1 MKIEQVELK
10 NIGPHSKLEVSMS
23 SGLVGI
29 IGANGA
35 GKSTLINSVYA
46 ALTNDFSRF
55 GGTKADVVKNDC
67 GKEHSYIR
75 VTGSH
80 RGQEFELTRWLKPNK
95 NKLVIGNTELTKANE
110 VNEAIQDELNIPK
123 SVIDKYVF
131 VNQWDMFSFLSQT
144 ASERAKTFQFLCGT
158 DSATTIQK
166 ACRDFVARHKSTEVV
181 DNSVEL
187 HETLEKQQDAV
198 DDCVA
203 KLTAERA
210 KMAYPE
216 DLEEA
221 KAVLAKKDKCD
232 VALTQVVQKQE
243 EVEKVRSRI
252 KADKAEYLELK
263 QSRTFL
269 LDKLKEAKQHQ
280 LYPLYDR
287 YSVLKTLCED
297 IKDIKKRL
305 KQLAEEKK
313 AARDAVAELSEED
326 SDRIEEL
333 DTRRDELLAL
343 KGLQAHFADFSKAN
357 FTRGEECPTC
367 KQLVDK
373 HHIEQIC
380 SEISERG
387 QEILKLQADF
397 EELEALRER
406 HESAT
411 EEYASAVDAHAKTK
425 EQLAWHKDKLPEG
438 FKTSDL
444 AELGKLKQHTLKI
457 LLELKEYSKDRILG
471 VKTLVVERRSRVKNL
486 VKDIAKLQRTVDE
499 MPSSEAVMAA
509 DDFVDDWNEAKT
521 AAARYSGSLESLK
534 AARDS
539 TLAMLHS
546 LQGRLK
552 KHAAAQKLVHVVSEC
567 EDLFHWSGLPKS
579 VSQSNMEL
587 LVEDINENLSLFD
600 NPFSVQSSEDLT
612 FLAYF
617 PGKPPV
623 KANQLSG
630 GQKVVLAI
638 AFRAALDRVFGHDV
652 GMMFLDEP
660 TAGLD
665 TDNIDYFHT
674 ALQQFSA
681 KLSGKRQIAVITH
694 VQELESVFDQVVTVN
709 KD

>member
-110 VNEAIQDELNIPK
+110 VNEAIQNELNIPK

-187 HETLEKQQDAV
+187 HETLEKQQDAI
-198 DDCVA
+198 DECVA
-203 KLTAERA
+203 KLTAEQS

-232 VALTQVVQKQE
+232 VALSQVVRKQE
-243 EVEKVRSRI
+243 EIEKVRRRI

-280 LYPLYDR
+280 LYPLYGR
-287 YSVLKTLCED
+287 YSVLKTVCED

-305 KQLAEEKK
+305 KQLAKK
-313 AARDAVAELSEED
+313 KEAARDAVTELSEED

-333 DTRRDELLAL
+333 DTRREELLSL

-380 SEISERG
+380 SEISERD

-397 EELEALRER
+397 KELEALRER

-411 EEYASAVDAHAKTK
+411 EEYAFAVDAHAKTK
-425 EQLAWHKDKLPEG
+425 EQLAWHKAKLPEG

-444 AELGKLKQHTLKI
+444 AELGKLKHHTLKV
-457 LLELKEYSKDRILG
+457 LSELKEYSKDRILG
-471 VKTLVVERRSRVKNL
+471 VKTLIIERKSRVKNL

-499 MPSSEAVMAA
+499 MPSSEDVMEA

-546 LQGRLK
+546 LQDRLK

-612 FLAYF
+612 FLVYF

>member
-23 SGLVGI
+23 SGLIGI

-35 GKSTLINSVYA
+35 GKSTLINSIYA

-55 GGTKADVVKNDC
+55 GGTKADVIKNDC
-67 GKEHSYIR
+67 GKGQSYIR

-80 RGQEFELTRWLKPNK
+80 RGQKFELTRWLKPNK

-110 VNEAIQDELNIPK
+110 VNEAIQNELNIPK

-187 HETLEKQQDAV
+187 HETLEKQQDAIDECV
-198 DDCVA
+198 DN
-203 KLTAERA
+203 LTAEQS

-221 KAVLAKKDKCD
+221 LNVLNKKSDCDNALQHVVDLTEDLKATKNRLKK
-232 VALTQVVQKQE
+232 QK
-243 EVEKVRSRI
+243 K
-252 KADKAEYLELK
+252 EYLELK
-263 QSRTFL
+263 ETRTSLIAKFREAEQHPMYSLHGEHTSLKVL
-269 LDKLKEAKQHQ
+269 LKDIAKVKTHLKEVAK
-280 LYPLYDR
+280 
-287 YSVLKTLCED
+287 
-297 IKDIKKRL
+297 
-305 KQLAEEKK
+305 EKK
-313 AARDAVAELSEED
+313 AYRAVVAELSEED
-326 SDRIEEL
+326 SERIEEIS
-333 DTRRDELLAL
+333 TRSEELLSL
-343 KGLQAHFADFSKAN
+343 KGLQAHFADFLKAN

-373 HHIEQIC
+373 HHIERIR
-380 SEISERG
+380 SEIGERNK
-387 QEILKLQADF
+387 EVRKLHNEL
-397 EELEALRER
+397 EELEALKKR
-406 HESAT
+406 HELAT
-411 EEYASAVDAHAKTK
+411 EDYASAVAEHSKVK
-425 EQLAWHKDKLPEG
+425 EQLAWHEAKLPEG
-438 FKTSDL
+438 FRPEDIE
-444 AELGKLKQHTLKI
+444 ELSKLKLRVIQIRNQLSNC
-457 LLELKEYSKDRILG
+457 SKDRLTGMKNRIQD
-471 VKTLVVERRSRVKNL
+471 RRAEIQKLKAS
-486 VKDIAKLQRTVDE
+486 IAENQVLVDE
-499 MPSSEAVMAA
+499 MPTRDAYIQA
-509 DDFVDDWNEAKT
+509 DKFVGDWEKAKE

-546 LQGRLK
+546 LQDRLK

-612 FLAYF
+612 FLVYF

-674 ALQQFSA
+674 ALHQFSA
-681 KLSGKRQIAVITH
+681 KMAGQRQIAVITH
-694 VQELESVFDQVVTVN
+694 VQELESVFDQVVNVQ
-709 KD
+709 KE

>member
-10 NIGPHSKLEVSMS
+10 NIGPHSKMEVSMS
-23 SGLVGI
+23 SGLIGI

-35 GKSTLINSVYA
+35 GKSTLINSIYA

-55 GGTKADVVKNDC
+55 GGTKADVIKNDC
-67 GKEHSYIR
+67 GREQSYIR
-75 VTGSH
+75 IAGSH
-80 RGQEFELTRWLKPNK
+80 RGQKFELTRWLKPNK
-95 NKLVIGNTELTKANE
+95 NKLVISKTELTKANE
-110 VNEAIQDELNIPK
+110 VNEAIQNELNIPK

-187 HETLEKQQDAV
+187 HELLERQQDAV

-203 KLTAERA
+203 KLSVEQT

-216 DLEEA
+216 DLEDALNVLNKKSDCDTALQHVVDSTEDL
-221 KAVLAKKDKCD
+221 KATKNRLKK
-232 VALTQVVQKQE
+232 QK
-243 EVEKVRSRI
+243 K
-252 KADKAEYLELK
+252 EYSELK
-263 QSRTFL
+263 ETRTSLVAKFR
-269 LDKLKEAKQHQ
+269 EAKQHPM
-280 LYPLYDR
+280 YPLCGMHT
-287 YSVLKTLCED
+287 SLKVLL
-297 IKDIKKRL
+297 KDIAEIKTRL
-305 KQLAEEKK
+305 NELADTRQESTEEV
-313 AARDAVAELSEED
+313 ARLSEKDSERIDLIPELQKELSEL
-326 SDRIEEL
+326 R
-333 DTRRDELLAL
+333 
-343 KGLQAHFADFSKAN
+343 GLQAHFAKFAASGFS
-357 FTRGEECPTC
+357 RGEECPTC
-367 KQLVDK
+367 RQLVDK
-373 HHIEQIC
+373 QHIEQLSSAIDKRDAAI
-380 SEISERG
+380 EQR
-387 QEILKLQADF
+387 QAEL
-397 EELEALRER
+397 EELQDL
-406 HESAT
+406 
-411 EEYASAVDAHAKTK
+411 EECHQNIIDDYEYSVGAYSKVK
-425 EQLAWHKDKLPEG
+425 EQLEWHVAKLPEG
-438 FKTSDL
+438 FRPEDIE
-444 AELGKLKQHTLKI
+444 ELSTLK
-457 LLELKEYSKDRILG
+457 LHVVKVRNQLSNCSKDRLTGMKNRIQD
-471 VKTLVVERRSRVKNL
+471 RRAEIQKL
-486 VKDIAKLQRTVDE
+486 KADIAEKQALVDE
-499 MPSSEAVMAA
+499 MPTYDAYEQAS
-509 DDFVDDWNEAKT
+509 DFLDDWNEAK
-521 AAARYSGSLESLK
+521 ALRDRYSGSLESLI

-539 TLAMLHS
+539 TLEMLRS
-546 LQGRLK
+546 LQKRLK

-617 PGKPPV
+617 SGKPPV

-681 KLSGKRQIAVITH
+681 KMSGQRQIAVITH
-694 VQELESVFDQVVTVN
+694 VQELESVFDQVVNVQ
-709 KD
+709 KE

>member
-10 NIGPHSKLEVSMS
+10 NIGPHSKMEVSMG
-23 SGLVGI
+23 SGLIGI

-55 GGTKADVVKNDC
+55 GGTKADVIKNDC

-110 VNEAIQDELNIPK
+110 VNEAIQNELNIPK

-158 DSATTIQK
+158 DSASAIQV
-166 ACRDFVARHKSTEVV
+166 ACRNFVARHKSTEVV

-187 HETLEKQQDAV
+187 HDILERQQDGI
-198 DDCVA
+198 DECVNS
-203 KLTAERA
+203 LTAEQA
-210 KMAYPE
+210 KLAYPE

-221 KAVLAKKDKCD
+221 LNVLNKKSDCDLALQHVVETTEDLKETKQLLKKQKKLYSQVKETRVPLLAKLRE
-232 VALTQVVQKQE
+232 A
-243 EVEKVRSRI
+243 EK
-252 KADKAEYLELK
+252 
-263 QSRTFL
+263 
-269 LDKLKEAKQHQ
+269 H
-280 LYPLYDR
+280 PLYSR
-287 YSVLKTLCED
+287 RHEYTSLRTLF
-297 IKDIKKRL
+297 KDIAKIKTSLNGLAATKRDS
-305 KQLAEEKK
+305 KDELAKF
-313 AARDAVAELSEED
+313 SQED
-326 SDRIEEL
+326 SDRIVLIPSLQEEL
-333 DTRRDELLAL
+333 FKL
-343 KGLQAHFADFSKAN
+343 KGLKAHFAGFTAEKFS
-357 FTRGEECPTC
+357 RGEECPTC
-367 KQLVDK
+367 RQLVDK
-373 HHIEQIC
+373 HHIEQLSSKIDERDA
-380 SEISERG
+380 EIVQR
-387 QEILKLQADF
+387 QAEL
-397 EELEALRER
+397 EELYDLKER
-406 HESAT
+406 HQNTTDDYEYSVSA
-411 EEYASAVDAHAKTK
+411 YSKVK
-425 EQLAWHKDKLPEG
+425 EQLEWHVAKLPEG
-438 FKTSDL
+438 FSKEDL
-444 AELGKLKQHTLKI
+444 KELGKLKKHVLGIRTSLKGC
-457 LLELKEYSKDRILG
+457 SKDRLTGIKNVARGQKLRIKKI
-471 VKTLVVERRSRVKNL
+471 KTE
-486 VKDIAKLQRTVDE
+486 IAGHQVIVDE
-499 MPSSEAVMAA
+499 MPTEDDYMEADA
-509 DDFVDDWNEAKT
+509 FVEGWSKAK
-521 AAARYSGSLESLK
+521 ALRDRYSGSLESLI
-534 AARDS
+534 AARDD

-546 LQGRLK
+546 LQDRLK
-552 KHAAAQKLVHVVSEC
+552 KYAAAQKLVHVVSEC
-567 EDLFHWSGLPKS
+567 EDLFHWSGLPKA

-600 NPFSVQSSEDLT
+600 NPFSVQASDDLT

-674 ALQQFSA
+674 ALQQFSSKMA
-681 KLSGKRQIAVITH
+681 GQRQIAVITH
-694 VQELESVFDQVVTVN
+694 VQELESVFDQVVTVQ
-709 KD
+709 KE